1 MRKLIPILM
10 LVLATATAIGV
21 PSVLRKS
28 GDCKLEVGGMFE
40 DKKVFTVEPANA
52 DVQLTCKF
60 RGGDFFG
67 EFTVF
72 ANPSI
77 SNKSSRKLMVSYN
90 VAFFDKA
97 GELIACAEQSGDVD
111 ADAKNHQFGSC
122 MSKLSQEEFAK
133 ITAYK
138 VVVYVSE
145 PAKKK

>member
-10 LVLATATAIGV
+10 LVLAATTAIGV
-21 PSVLRKS
+21 PSVIRKS
-28 GDCKLEVGGMFE
+28 GDCKLAVGDMFE
-40 DKKVFTVEPANA
+40 DKKVFTVELANP

-77 SNKSSRKLMVSYN
+77 SNKCGKKLMVSYN

-111 ADAKNHQFGSC
+111 AAAKNHQFGSC

-133 ITAYK
+133 IAAYK

-145 PAKKK
+145 PVKKK

>member
-1 MRKLIPILM
+1 MRKLIPILT
-10 LVLATATAIGV
+10 LVLATTTAIGV

-40 DKKVFTVEPANA
+40 DKKVFTVELANA
-52 DVQLTCKF
+52 DLQLTCKF
-60 RGGDFFG
+60 RGGEFFG

-77 SNKSSRKLMVSYN
+77 SNKAGRKLMVAYN

-122 MSKLSQEEFAK
+122 MSRLSQEEFAK
-133 ITAYK
+133 ITTYK
-138 VVVYVSE
+138 LVVYVSE
-145 PAKKK
+145 PVKKK